1 MGLFGERVFQETQ
14 WSPGGLWSSTERRK
28 ARRAARIYLISLC

>member
-14 WSPGGLWSSTERRK
+14 WSPGSFWSSAEHRK
-28 ARRAARIYLISLC
+28 AQKAARTYLISLR